1 MGLKH
6 LVFLTALVALQS
18 SLARAF
24 SEEDFYGDENEEVR
38 INLPR
43 ELKSSGGRSS
53 GGKSKSSSSS
63 SSSYGGYGGYY
74 SSTRSNTKSS
84 HEKCLEEAEELDYFS
99 Q

>member
-53 GGKSKSSSSS
+53 GGKSKSSSR